1 MPRTGLSR
9 RTFSLGSAAPE
20 RMIRKALQRYWRYSR
35 GLTLGAQG
43 VVLDRSDNVLL
54 IRHTYRPGWH
64 FPGGGVERGE
74 TVEDALSRELREEAG
89 VELEGPPELFGL
101 YANHVLFPGDH
112 IALFL
117 IRAWHQPSTPAPNHE
132 IAEQG
137 FFPLT
142 ALPAETTAPTRVR
155 LEEIAGARP
164 RAAHWSAP

>member
-1 MPRTGLSR
+1 MPRAGLSR
-9 RTFSLGSAAPE
+9 RMVSLGRAAPE
-20 RMIRKALQRYWRYSR
+20 RMIRKALQRYWHYSR

-54 IRHTYRPGWH
+54 IRHAYRPGWH

-89 VELEGPPELFGL
+89 VELQGAPELFGL
-101 YANHVLFPGDH
+101 YANHLVFPGDH

-117 IRAWHQPSTPAPNHE
+117 VRAWHQPNIPPANYE

-137 FFPLT
+137 FFPLD
-142 ALPAETTAPTRVR
+142 ALPAETTMPTRAR
-155 LEEIAGARP
+155 LEEIAGTRP